1 MFDRLRKKWKVN
13 GLQLLLILCTFAI
26 GGSMTGYVGKRIMPL
41 FGIDTPWLFIPVY
54 ILLVTILWPVMVL
67 IVSIPFG
74 QFKFFTGYLTKIG
87 RRMGLVKKKDQE

>member
-1 MFDRLRKKWKVN
+1 
-13 GLQLLLILCTFAI
+13 
-26 GGSMTGYVGKRIMPL
+26 L